1 MHRVRIERVAQQQY
15 SQAAERSA
23 SRLKRGTMVG
33 SCHERGWGAEHSRT
47 SWAYLCGEA
56 AADAQV
62 SQAIASLQSRVA
74 ADILDTRRCNHLGMH
89 WDFSDLHR
97 QRDSLTLIRMTR
109 PAHVIGVQFFPLTW
123 STHTCTASAAA
134 LRSCFS
140 QSCAS
145 CVLSSPVFA
154 CFVRSRC
161 VSLREHHEP
170 SGADTLLLRLV
181 VRLVVLTHSSCALVG
196 IFLVLCRE
204 HFVMPSWTTWPRCL
218 AVHAGQ
224 PRSWGPRGSSIL
236 DSRELRDRRSTSSRP
251 VVPITLLPSLWLLQH
266 V

>member
-33 SCHERGWGAEHSRT
+33 SCQERGWGAEHSRT

-109 PAHVIGVQFFPLTW
+109 PAHVIGVQFFLSRGARTR
-123 STHTCTASAAA
+123 A
-134 LRSCFS
+134 LRAPLHYGA
-140 QSCAS
+140 AS
-145 CVLSSPVFA
+145 PKVAPRACYPLPSSLA
-154 CFVRSRC
+154 S
-161 VSLREHHEP
+161 S
-170 SGADTLLLRLV
+170 ALV
-181 VRLVVLTHSSCALVG
+181 V
-196 IFLVLCRE
+196 FP
-204 HFVMPSWTTWPRCL
+204 FVN
-218 AVHAGQ
+218 
-224 PRSWGPRGSSIL
+224 I
-236 DSRELRDRRSTSSRP
+236 
-251 VVPITLLPSLWLLQH
+251 
-266 V
+266 